1 MNVSYYSVLSSSTVG
16 QFGLSFPFGELSG
29 DTESTPFSDSFLFF
43 FLDSPF
49 TIYNRAQGALYVSIE
64 KLMCN
69 QIASSNGFSVV
80 TKLQGC
86 LLL

>member
-29 DTESTPFSDSFLFF
+29 DTESTDSFLFF

-49 TIYNRAQGALYVSIE
+49 TIYNRAQGVLYVSIE

-69 QIASSNGFSVV
+69 QNASSNGFSVV